1 MTMRQLIWMPVLLAL
16 AGCGTVA
23 DPFSWFDSTE
33 VVEPSPLVDL
43 QNQVQPQ
50 QIWSRDIGAGTDE
63 QSLNLS
69 PRVVGDTVY
78 VADAEGRVQALD
90 AASGATR
97 WQVDLD
103 LPLSGGPGAGD
114 GMVLIGTSD
123 ADVVALNVVDGSER
137 WRVRVSS
144 EVLSAPG
151 AANGVVVVH
160 TVDGKVFGL
169 ESTTGSERWR
179 YEREV
184 PVLTLR
190 GSSSPVLAGGVA
202 VVGMAG
208 GKLVALR
215 LANGSLVWDANV
227 AVPTGRS
234 ELERLADI
242 DGDPLIL
249 RGGVFAATY
258 QGNVAA
264 LEQRGGRVAWQRK
277 MSSYSG
283 MAADG
288 DGLYVADEE
297 GVVWGLE
304 LRSGAVRWSQKALAN
319 RRLSNTAALGGLVV
333 VGDFEGY
340 LHWLDNKDG
349 SLVARTR
356 LGSEPI
362 TTGLQ
367 VVDGVL
373 YVQGDGGQLAAVRLP
388 R

>member
-1 MTMRQLIWMPVLLAL
+1 MRQLIWMPVLLAL